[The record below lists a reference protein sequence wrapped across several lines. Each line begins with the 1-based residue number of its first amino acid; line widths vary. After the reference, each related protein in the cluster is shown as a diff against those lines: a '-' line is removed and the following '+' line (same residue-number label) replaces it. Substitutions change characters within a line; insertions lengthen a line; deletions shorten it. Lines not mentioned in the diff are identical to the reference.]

1 MDEPRLQ
8 HPTSLVCRVH
18 TRLCAL
24 PLAQM
29 LEVLRPLPLETLPQ
43 APPHVL
49 GLARLRG
56 QAVPV
61 LDLAG
66 LLGLERPTGERARRL
81 VHLAVGRRRAALLV
95 DEVLGLQTLEAAQ
108 QQALPPL
115 LSESAAQLAVQ
126 TLARLDGELLL
137 VLNAARLLPAS
148 LPQEQAPA

>member
-24 PLAQM
+24 PLAQV
-29 LEVLRPLPLETLPQ
+29 LETLRPQPLETLPE

-49 GLARLRG
+49 GLARIRG
-56 QAVPV
+56 QALPV

-66 LLGLERPTGERARRL
+66 LLGLERPASEPAHRL
-81 VHLAVGRRRAALLV
+81 VHLRVGRRRAALLV
-95 DEVLGLQTLEAAQ
+95 DEVLGLRPLDTAA

-115 LSESAAQLAVQ
+115 LSESAALAAVQ

-137 VLNAARLLPAS
+137 VLSAARLLPA
-148 LPQEQAPA
+148 EGATTERPA